1 MLRLRTS
8 RFQPAAA
15 SSGARWSGR
24 MRKLAALAVL
34 FAVLALPLPL
44 RPGIPVPVHAQP
56 YDEELRQL
64 LEKSLT
70 LTELDR
76 EIERIGAIREETLAG
91 LKEIEKR
98 IGEMEI
104 AIERQREKAGR
115 VLRAYYMGD
124 KLLLWQAFLSAGS
137 LSELL
142 RLWEMAEFIFRSDRD
157 ILLAYAESYRNLR
170 EERGRL
176 EAYEKELAEVEFAL
190 QTQRERLLR
199 LQREVDEALADR
211 DDAEEVAELIRDIQ
225 TSWQSKGLPLIR
237 EYFDALSQAMGELPA
252 WLQDQPGAVEF
263 RGLRIVARLT
273 DDQMNEFLRSRDERF
288 RNLEFRFYEDNM
300 TIEGKTESMELFV
313 EGRYTVENDPVN
325 VIRFHID
332 RLVFNGFEL
341 PDTTRADLEREFDLG
356 LYPQQMLPFITAE
369 NAVLK
374 DGVLEI
380 GLRIT
385 L

>member
-1 MLRLRTS
+1 
-8 RFQPAAA
+8 
-15 SSGARWSGR
+15 

-34 FAVLALPLPL
+34 CALLALPLPL
-44 RPGIPVPVHAQP
+44 RPGTAVPAHAQP

-70 LTELDR
+70 LAELDR

-91 LKEIEKR
+91 LREIEKR
-98 IGEMEI
+98 IAEMEI
-104 AIERQREKAGR
+104 AIERQRERAGR

-124 KLLLWQAFLSAGS
+124 KLLLWQAFFSAGS

-142 RLWEMAEFIFRSDRD
+142 RLWEMAEFIFRSDRE
-157 ILLAYAESYRNLR
+157 ILLAYAESYRNLQ

-176 EAYEKELAEVEFAL
+176 EAYEKELAEVELAL

-199 LQREVDEALADR
+199 LRREVDEALAKR
-211 DDAEEVAELIRDIQ
+211 DDAQEVAELIQDIQ
-225 TSWQSKGLPLIR
+225 TSWQSSGLPLVR
-237 EYFDALSQAMGELPA
+237 EYFDALSQAMNELPA
-252 WLQDQPGAVEF
+252 WLQEQPGAVEF
-263 RGLRIVARLT
+263 QGLRIVARLT
-273 DDQMNEFLRSRDERF
+273 DAQMNEFLRSRDERF
-288 RNLEFRFYEDNM
+288 HNLEFRFSENKM
-300 TIEGKTESMELFV
+300 TIEGKAESVELFV
-313 EGRYTVENDPVN
+313 EGHYTVENDPVN

-332 RLVFNGFEL
+332 RLLFNGFEL

-380 GLRIT
+380 ELRVT

>member
-1 MLRLRTS
+1 VLRLRIS
-8 RFQPAAA
+8 RFRTAAPASEAL
-15 SSGARWSGR
+15 SSR

-34 FAVLALPLPL
+34 SAMLMLSLPL

-64 LEKSLT
+64 LEKGLT

-76 EIERIGAIREETLAG
+76 EIERIGAIREETMAG
-91 LKEIEKR
+91 LSEIEKR

-104 AIERQREKAGR
+104 AMERQREKAGR

-137 LSELL
+137 LTELL
-142 RLWEMAEFIFRSDRD
+142 RLWELAEYIFRSDRD
-157 ILLAYAESYRNLR
+157 ILLAYAESYRILQ

-176 EAYEKELAEVEFAL
+176 EAFERELAEVEFAL

-199 LQREVDEALADR
+199 LQREVDEALANR
-211 DDAEEVAELIRDIQ
+211 DDADEVAELLQDIR
-225 TSWQSKGLPLIR
+225 TSWQMNGLPLIR
-237 EYFDALSQAMGELPA
+237 EYFDALSQAMGELPS
-252 WLQDQPGAVEF
+252 WLQEQPGAIEF
-263 RGLRIVARLT
+263 QGLRIVARLT
-273 DDQMNEFLRSRDERF
+273 DVQMNDFLRSRDERF
-288 RNLEFRFYEDNM
+288 RNLEFRFYEDKM
-300 TIEGKTESMELFV
+300 TIEGKTESVELFV
-313 EGRYTVENDPVN
+313 EGHYTVENDPVN
-325 VIRFHID
+325 AIRFHID
-332 RLVFNGFEL
+332 RLLFNKFEL

-356 LYPQQMLPFITAE
+356 LYPQQMLPLITAE
-369 NAVLK
+369 NVILK

-385 L
+385 F